1 MNGYIPQIKI
11 TLSKKV
17 TLIKEA
23 SNATLILMPSM
34 RFNRSY
40 NQAFQISISGVINF
54 NKDYFSSGIS
64 SFPAPMI
71 SWLRKF

>member
-1 MNGYIPQIKI
+1 MIQQFIPIQIPVLIHLEMNGYIPQIKI

-17 TLIKEA
+17 TLIKEEV
-23 SNATLILMPSM
+23 SITLILMPSM

-54 NKDYFSSGIS
+54 
-64 SFPAPMI
+64 
-71 SWLRKF
+71 